1 MRDPSEGGEILAS
14 ELFMELASELRC
26 SILMS
31 VSKKP
36 AKLSSLARELDS
48 TVQDIHRNV
57 NRLTDTGLTRRED
70 GSLHLTEY
78 GRIVTKQIP
87 YFIFMK
93 KHANF
98 FESHTLGDIPEKFL
112 QRIGALQN
120 CELVHSVT
128 AVMERLKKLES
139 GTKKQ
144 LRLMSS
150 QAWAE
155 EGRIIIELSMHGI
168 EVLIMVGKNTIF
180 PKEIMDSIGR
190 SIEKMPANQKMQTK
204 MVEKVDVALY
214 ISDEQQA
221 AVMFPSMRGEIDMGA
236 IFIGSDPA
244 FYEWCNDLFDHYWE
258 RGGYF
263 DVRKTTVV

>member
-1 MRDPSEGGEILAS
+1 
-14 ELFMELASELRC
+14 MELASELRC

-93 KHANF
+93 KYEKF

-120 CELVHSVT
+120 CEHVNSVT

-144 LRLMSS
+144 LRMMVS
-150 QAWAE
+150 QAWSE
-155 EGRIIIELSMHGI
+155 EGHIIIELLMHGV
-168 EVLIMVGKNTIF
+168 EVLSMVGKNTIM

-204 MVEKVDVALY
+204 MAEKVDVALY
-214 ISDEQQA
+214 ISDEQA
-221 AVMFPSMRGEIDMGA
+221 AVMFPNMRGEIDMGA
-236 IFIGSDPA
+236 ILIGSDPA
-244 FYEWCNDLFDHYWE
+244 FYEWCNDLFNHYWE